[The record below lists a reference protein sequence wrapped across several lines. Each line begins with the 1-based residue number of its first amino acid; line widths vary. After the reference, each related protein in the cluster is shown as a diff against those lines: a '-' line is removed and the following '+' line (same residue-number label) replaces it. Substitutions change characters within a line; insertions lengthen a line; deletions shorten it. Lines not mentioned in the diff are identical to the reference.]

1 MKHLAKRLLPILL
14 LALIVPSHAQS
25 IDKII
30 KPKKK
35 QSPAFHIKAYYF
47 SPSYAII
54 SSFKN
59 DAHYGNGVGVFRNG
73 ALGFS
78 YRIPIYRGLY
88 LQPEALYSFASDWE
102 AATLKNGFLNQ
113 TYYAFSHREAN
124 FFDIPFHIGYRWQ
137 PISIFATRIYAGAML
152 HFTLANHDFRF
163 QQHFYHVLAGV
174 GLDLLKIFSVD
185 VGYRVGLDGLKLIDN
200 AEQFYASLSF
210 KL

>member
-47 SPSYAII
+47 SPC
-54 SSFKN
+54 
-59 DAHYGNGVGVFRNG
+59 NG
-73 ALGFS
+73 ALSFS

-137 PISIFATRIYAGAML
+137 PISIFATRIYGGAML